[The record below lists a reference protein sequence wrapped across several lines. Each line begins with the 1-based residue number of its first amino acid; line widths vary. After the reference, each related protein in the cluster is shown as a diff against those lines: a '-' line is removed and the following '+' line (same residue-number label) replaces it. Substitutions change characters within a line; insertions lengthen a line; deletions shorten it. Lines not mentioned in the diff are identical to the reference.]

1 MQITKKFILKTIISS
16 LLVLSTT
23 SVAETQYAGTTPFVS
38 GQSLK
43 KAFSGITTKNLLR
56 KKNNRTNNH
65 YQVLLP

>member
-1 MQITKKFILKTIISS
+1 

-43 KAFSGITTKNLLR
+43 KGFFWYNDKEPVEK

-65 YQVLLP
+65 YQVRLSGPK